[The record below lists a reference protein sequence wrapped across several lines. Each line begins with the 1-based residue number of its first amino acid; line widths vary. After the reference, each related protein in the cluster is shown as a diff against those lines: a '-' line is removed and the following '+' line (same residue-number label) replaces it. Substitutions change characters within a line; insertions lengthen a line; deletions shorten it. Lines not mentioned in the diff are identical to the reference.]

1 MLTNVFRVMVNNQF
15 KEFFYGKR
23 EKEKKKKP
31 INVLTAFSISYK
43 NSVKTFLK
51 WIVNHCPKNNY

>member
-23 EKEKKKKP
+23 EKEKKKKT
-31 INVLTAFSISYK
+31 N
-43 NSVKTFLK
+43 
-51 WIVNHCPKNNY
+51 

>member
-23 EKEKKKKP
+23 EKKKKT
-31 INVLTAFSISYK
+31 N
-43 NSVKTFLK
+43 
-51 WIVNHCPKNNY
+51 